1 MYLNIGIDIAKN
13 VHEVCFVDDSGEQI
27 GKFMQLKNSR
37 ESLEKFRNKIDS
49 ISKQLNAKPRIGI
62 EATGIYWY
70 PLYSELSKYY
80 DIQPEFIK
88 TNKNRLAALV

>member
-49 ISKQLNAKPRIGI
+49 ISKQLNANQESELKQQ
-62 EATGIYWY
+62 EYTGIHYI
-70 PLYSELSKYY
+70 LSCPGIMIYKS
-80 DIQPEFIK
+80 IIHPK
-88 TNKNRLAALV
+88 